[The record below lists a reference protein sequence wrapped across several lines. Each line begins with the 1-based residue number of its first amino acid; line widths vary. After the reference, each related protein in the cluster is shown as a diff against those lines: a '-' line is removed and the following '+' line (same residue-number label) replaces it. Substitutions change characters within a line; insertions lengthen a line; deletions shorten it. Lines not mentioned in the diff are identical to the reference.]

1 MDLGKPLAMT
11 GEADTPCS
19 PNSNP
24 SDCPWDA
31 VRISGRQIVD
41 ILKKNPDKDPD
52 QYDEDDIAHMRRV
65 VAVSVI
71 HSSTD
76 LDGTTEASGVQQ
88 TPSRPRGDGQAG
100 YEQQEL
106 QVVEELGP

>member
-1 MDLGKPLAMT
+1 MDPGKPSAMT
-11 GEADTPCS
+11 GEADTPRSPGCHRADCS
-19 PNSNP
+19 
-24 SDCPWDA
+24 WIA
-31 VRISGRQIVD
+31 VRGSGRQIVD

-71 HSSTD
+71 IPSTD
-76 LDGTTEASGVQQ
+76 LDGTTKAPGVQQ

-100 YEQQEL
+100 YE
-106 QVVEELGP
+106 